1 MEGRD
6 SPGPFSESF
15 CVPVAICGQ
24 KGLLTLGRRCRT
36 WAREAGSTLAG
47 CGGKAARRTDWPVGV
62 GCMERAQLRTGRPKV
77 AREVAEHSMDSQ
89 KAPFP
94 SQIFC
99 SATAPACLSLP
110 PPRSRAPPD
119 QLRRGPHRSSASAS
133 APPRLTSVFL
143 RFYNRFRLR
152 APALHPTRSTAA
164 PPLLRLRATAL
175 CFRLPDLRARAR
187 TMGSTIG

>member
-24 KGLLTLGRRCRT
+24 KALLTLGRRCRT

-77 AREVAEHSMDSQ
+77 AREVAEHSMDSKKRRFRHIYFIRRQ
-89 KAPFP
+89 RQRDD
-94 SQIFC
+94 SHDD
-99 SATAPACLSLP
+99 
-110 PPRSRAPPD
+110 SRE
-119 QLRRGPHRSSASAS
+119 
-133 APPRLTSVFL
+133 PRLKFIVNRADRAQRRYRQPVAVSHEHDLTVL
-143 RFYNRFRLR
+143 RVTVR
-152 APALHPTRSTAA
+152 
-164 PPLLRLRATAL
+164 
-175 CFRLPDLRARAR
+175 
-187 TMGSTIG
+187 

>member
-1 MEGRD
+1 MVCGGLLLMEGRD

-36 WAREAGSTLAG
+36 WATEAGSTLAG

-89 KAPFP
+89 KAPFRHIYFVP
-94 SQIFC
+94 RQRRRGFIPR
-99 SATAPACLSLP
+99 AGP
-110 PPRSRAPPD
+110 PPRGGRLPGIS
-119 QLRRGPHRSSASAS
+119 LGWTVGLSTVHSSATTNDTYISH
-133 APPRLTSVFL
+133 
-143 RFYNRFRLR
+143 LR
-152 APALHPTRSTAA
+152 AIPHNTPGPAQ
-164 PPLLRLRATAL
+164 
-175 CFRLPDLRARAR
+175 
-187 TMGSTIG
+187 

>member
-89 KAPFP
+89 KAPFRHRY
-94 SQIFC
+94 FV
-99 SATAPACLSLP
+99 
-110 PPRSRAPPD
+110 PRQR
-119 QLRRGPHRSSASAS
+119 QR
-133 APPRLTSVFL
+133 V
-143 RFYNRFRLR
+143 YRFRLR
-152 APALHPTRSTAA
+152 APALRPTSSVAVPIA
-164 PPLLRLRATAL
+164 PPPPPPRLRASPPSSFASIIASASAL
-175 CFRLPDLRARAR
+175 PRSTRPAPQRPHRSSASAPLRSASGFRTCAPVPGPWVAP
-187 TMGSTIG
+187 

>member
-24 KGLLTLGRRCRT
+24 KGLLTLGRKCRT

-77 AREVAEHSMDSQ
+77 AREVAEHSMDS
-89 KAPFP
+89 KK
-94 SQIFC
+94 
-99 SATAPACLSLP
+99 
-110 PPRSRAPPD
+110 R
-119 QLRRGPHRSSASAS
+119 
-133 APPRLTSVFL
+133 
-143 RFYNRFRLR
+143 RFRHIYFIRRQRQRGSEKLAIAVLLARQGEGFR
-152 APALHPTRSTAA
+152 AGSFCVAYRTGQTSRYLADRYSQYSHRIENGAAAA
-164 PPLLRLRATAL
+164 PHDSAVGRGVFCPSSGTLSR
-175 CFRLPDLRARAR
+175 
-187 TMGSTIG
+187 M